1 MIAIAVPIAEFEAE
15 EDPVPE
21 PGDTARMTFFSDAA
35 VAFSLTLL
43 MLPVA
48 DYVREAP
55 GKTWAQLFLD
65 NPEIVESLASFV
77 IVVICWRYH
86 HLLFEQIRDYDRL
99 TLWLNFVWLFLV
111 ISIPINTLAVLP
123 VDEQLPSPDRLFLDT
138 FFFRGRE
145 NIPSV
150 NYAVLWG
157 CIALSFLML
166 TLIARNA
173 LPPHR
178 HLAKSDPRRQLDPTM
193 YFRIFLIC
201 AVTAAVSLVSPFAGD
216 IVLYLGILINIFV
229 SRQLRRR
236 SLSQPS

>member
-1 MIAIAVPIAEFEAE
+1 VPIEEFEGTQE
-15 EDPVPE
+15 QVPE

-48 DYVREAP
+48 DYVRESP
-55 GKTWAQLFLD
+55 GKTWGQLFLD

-77 IVVICWRYH
+77 IVVVCWRYH

-99 TLWLNFVWLFLV
+99 TLWLNFTWLFLI

-123 VDEQLPSPDRLFLDT
+123 VEETLQGNDRIFLDT

-145 NIPSV
+145 DIPSV

-173 LPPHR
+173 LPPDR
-178 HLAKSDPRRQLDPTM
+178 HLSKSDPRRQLDPNM
-193 YFRIFLIC
+193 YLRIFVIC
-201 AVTAAVSLVSPFAGD
+201 AVTAIVSLASPFAGD
-216 IVLYLGILINIFV
+216 IVLYLGIAVNVIV
-229 SRQLRRR
+229 SRRLR
-236 SLSQPS
+236 SSQGQPA